1 MFLQQLIN
9 GLMLGST
16 YSLLA
21 IGYALVSG
29 VLDLVHIAHGE
40 VFMLGAFIGLQ
51 LVLFAKVNI
60 FVAMIGAIV
69 STALLGVVIERFA
82 FRPLRSRGDF
92 LSPLISTLGV
102 ALILQEFAR
111 NVFGAHPVRFPTT
124 FEIVTFYVGS
134 LFISSLHLVI
144 IGLSIAM
151 MIALHLFLTRTKF
164 GMATRA
170 TAENALTARFMG
182 INVNRVVVVT
192 FLIASGLAGAAG
204 VLLGLAYNAITPIMG
219 TRIGLKALAIIVL
232 GGFGNIAGAM
242 LGGIILGLVEVMS
255 VAYVSSTYRDAFS
268 FGIIMLILIL
278 KPTGIF
284 GQRVHSER

>member
-51 LVLFAKVNI
+51 LVLFTEVNF
-60 FVAMIGAIV
+60 FVAMLGAMAATLV
-69 STALLGVVIERFA
+69 LGILIERCA
-82 FRPLRSRGDF
+82 FRPLQKGDF

-111 NVFGAHPVRFPTT
+111 NVFGAHPVGFPASFQIKSYQLGFLTVST
-124 FEIVTFYVGS
+124 
-134 LFISSLHLVI
+134 LHLII
-144 IGLSIAM
+144 IGLAFAM
-151 MIALHLFLTRTKF
+151 MAALHLFLTRTTF
-164 GMATRA
+164 GLATRA

-182 INVNRVVVVT
+182 INVNLVVVVT
-192 FLIASGLAGAAG
+192 FAIASAMAGAAG
-204 VLLGLAYNAITPIMG
+204 VLLGLAYNAITPVMG
-219 TRIGLKALAIIVL
+219 TQIGLKALAIIVL
-232 GGFGNIAGAM
+232 GGFGNITGAM
-242 LGGIILGLVEVMS
+242 AGGIILGLLEVMS

-268 FGIIMLILIL
+268 FGIIMLILIIR
-278 KPTGIF
+278 PTGLF
-284 GQRVHSER
+284 GHQVHSEQ

>member
-51 LVLFAKVNI
+51 LVLFAKVNF
-60 FVAMIGAIV
+60 FVAMLGAM
-69 STALLGVVIERFA
+69 TATLVLGIFIERAA
-82 FRPLRSRGDF
+82 FRPLQKGDF

-111 NVFGAHPVRFPTT
+111 NVFGAHPVGFPASFQIKSYQLGFLTVST
-124 FEIVTFYVGS
+124 
-134 LFISSLHLVI
+134 LHLII
-144 IGLSIAM
+144 IGLAFAM
-151 MIALHLFLTRTKF
+151 MAALHLFLTRTTF
-164 GMATRA
+164 GLATRA

-182 INVNRVVVVT
+182 INVNVVVVAT
-192 FLIASGLAGAAG
+192 FAIASAMAGAAG
-204 VLLGLAYNAITPIMG
+204 VLLGLAYNAITPVMG
-219 TRIGLKALAIIVL
+219 TQIGLKALAIIVL
-232 GGFGNIAGAM
+232 GGFGNITGAM
-242 LGGIILGLVEVMS
+242 AGGIILGLLEVMS

-268 FGIIMLILIL
+268 FGIIMLILIIR
-278 KPTGIF
+278 PTGLF
-284 GQRVHSER
+284 GHRVHSEQ

>member
-51 LVLFAKVNI
+51 LVLFTEVN
-60 FVAMIGAIV
+60 FLVAMLGAMAATLV
-69 STALLGVVIERFA
+69 LGILIERCA
-82 FRPLRSRGDF
+82 FRPLQKGDF

-111 NVFGAHPVRFPTT
+111 NVFGAHPVGFPASFQIKSYQLGFLT
-124 FEIVTFYVGS
+124 
-134 LFISSLHLVI
+134 ISTLHLII
-144 IGLSIAM
+144 IGLAFAM
-151 MIALHLFLTRTKF
+151 MAALHLFLTQTTF
-164 GMATRA
+164 GLATRA

-182 INVNRVVVVT
+182 INVNLVVVVT
-192 FLIASGLAGAAG
+192 FAIASAMAGAAG
-204 VLLGLAYNAITPIMG
+204 VLLGLAYNAITPVMG
-219 TRIGLKALAIIVL
+219 TQIGLKALAIIVL
-232 GGFGNIAGAM
+232 GGFGNITGAM
-242 LGGIILGLVEVMS
+242 AGGIILGLLEVMS

-268 FGIIMLILIL
+268 FGIIMLILIIR
-278 KPTGIF
+278 PTGLF
-284 GQRVHSER
+284 GHQVHSEQ